1 MLALNPEYIHRLKK
15 FSKLYVRISLKGGSR
30 EGFEFRT
37 GAKGEALDLQFKAV
51 EILKAANL
59 RFHVA
64 AMTDPR
70 IMSLE
75 ERKKLVERLWRINS
89 RLALLLEE
97 EVVDPYTTTIERL
110 KHAGVELK

>member
-1 MLALNPEYIHRLKK
+1 
-15 FSKLYVRISLKGGSR
+15 VRISLKGGSR

-75 ERKKLVERLWRINS
+75 ERKKLVERLWRINA

-110 KHAGVELK
+110 KHAGVELKW

>member
-1 MLALNPEYIHRLKK
+1 
-15 FSKLYVRISLKGGSR
+15 
-30 EGFEFRT
+30 
-37 GAKGEALDLQFKAV
+37 
-51 EILKAANL
+51 
-59 RFHVA
+59 
-64 AMTDPR
+64 MTDPR

-110 KHAGVELK
+110 KHAGVELKW